1 MIGPWIDAD
10 ALVTLVERGEVQVVD
25 CRFRLGEHG
34 AGRHLFEQ
42 GHLPGARY
50 LDLDDDLSGPVRGDR
65 IGGRHPLP
73 DRAAFEAACRRAG
86 LREGVP
92 IVLYDDGSAGAA
104 RAWWL
109 LRHHGVDGRVLRGG
123 LAAWPGDL
131 EVGLPVALDGDL
143 ALGPERTDDVADA
156 LEVQAGIDAGAVVID
171 ARAPARFRGEVEP
184 VDPVPGHI
192 VGAINL
198 PFDRAEPLPSEVVS
212 APEAPI
218 AYCGSGVTA
227 CAVILDLVAAGRHDA
242 RLYAGSWS
250 DWCARGLAVH
260 AGPMRSPE

>member
-1 MIGPWIDAD
+1 MTAPFIEPADLAALLERDA
-10 ALVTLVERGEVQVVD
+10 VQVVD

-34 AGRHLFEQ
+34 AGRVLFAE

-50 LDLDDDLSGPVRGDR
+50 LDLDDDLSGPVRDDR

-73 DRAAFEAACRRAG
+73 TREAFEASCRRAG
-86 LREGVP
+86 LRDGSP

-109 LRHHGVDGRVLRGG
+109 LRHHGVESRILRGG
-123 LAAWPGDL
+123 LAAWGGALDPGP
-131 EVGLPVALDGDL
+131 PVALEGDL
-143 ALGPERTDDVADA
+143 RFGPERTDDLVDA
-156 LEVQAGIDAGAVVID
+156 LDVQAAVDAGGVVID

-184 VDPVPGHI
+184 VDPVAGHI
-192 VGAINL
+192 VGAVNL
-198 PFDRAEPLPSEVVS
+198 PFDRDEPLPSAVLT
-212 APEAPI
+212 AADPPI

-227 CAVILDLVAAGRHDA
+227 CAVLVDLVAAGRDDA